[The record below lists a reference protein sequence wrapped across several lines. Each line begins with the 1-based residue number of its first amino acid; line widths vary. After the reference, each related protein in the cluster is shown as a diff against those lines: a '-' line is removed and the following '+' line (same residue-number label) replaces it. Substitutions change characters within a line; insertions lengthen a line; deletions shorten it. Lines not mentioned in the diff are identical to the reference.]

1 MELKGLTREEVQKRI
16 RSGQIN
22 GNYNIKS
29 RSILEIIF
37 KNTFTLFNFINL
49 FLAGMLIMVGSYKNM
64 LFLFV
69 MFWNSL
75 IGIVQEI
82 RSKKIVDK
90 LSILAAPNAKVLREE
105 ETIIKSSEVVMDDLI
120 ILETGNQV
128 MVDST
133 IISGNC
139 EVDESL
145 LTGESETIYKNEG
158 DGLLSGSFIVS
169 GKIYAK
175 VTAVGRDNYAYKIT
189 EAAKYIKKVN
199 SEILKSIRFIIKLV
213 LIPLIPLSIL
223 LFVNQIGRLSFDKSV
238 VATVAAVIGMIPSG
252 LVLLT
257 SMVLAVSVI
266 RLAKKNTLI
275 QELYCI
281 ETLSRVNVLCLD
293 KTGTITEGRMRVEDI
308 IPIAKLDKD
317 EISKELAIYTDNISD
332 NNATYMAVYDYSR
345 PYKYDLSN
353 DFVINKIPFSSDRK
367 WSLISYK
374 NKGSYVL
381 GAYDYIFSKED
392 LVLKEKID
400 NYMNEGLRVLV
411 FCHSKK
417 NSSESDIFSD
427 LNVLGIILISDII
440 RADSIETF
448 NYFKNQ
454 GVNIKVIS
462 GDNEKTVS
470 HVAKAARID
479 GYNNYISL
487 NGLSKSE
494 VINAADK
501 YTIFGRVSP
510 EQKYI
515 LIKALR
521 EKNNIVAMTGDGV
534 NDVLALKEADCSI
547 AMQSGSDAARN
558 VSQIVLMD
566 SDFKSMPDIVL
577 EGRRTVNN
585 IERSA
590 SLYLTKT
597 IYSSLLAFIFLF
609 LPIAFP
615 FIPLQLTLIGALLI
629 GIPSFILAMQPNTNR
644 IKGKFIKNVL
654 KMSIPGGFLVVTMV
668 VIAEVYSIIRGLP
681 FGQASTLSYYAL
693 SFAGFLQ
700 LIKVS
705 KPLNKL
711 RRSMIITLFSIYL
724 IMVLFFK
731 DIFGLQKLNPFEYL
745 LIFALIIFSI
755 MLYRIYG
762 EIIGKILG
770 NPSNIYTIY
779 TFLHNKKILILVE
792 DEVLESDYYEI
803 TNNFLN
809 HKYLKAEVVGFINK
823 PINGGDIKVSSINE
837 TVNEH
842 IIAAAARFYQRK
854 HKKHIGIIR
863 VEYKDKI
870 YEIKDR
876 NKTRMLKKLKITF

>member
-308 IPIAKLDKD
+308 IPIEKLDKD
-317 EISKELAIYTDNISD
+317 EISKELAIYTDNI
-332 NNATYMAVYDYSR
+332 
-345 PYKYDLSN
+345 
-353 DFVINKIPFSSDRK
+353 
-367 WSLISYK
+367 
-374 NKGSYVL
+374 
-381 GAYDYIFSKED
+381 
-392 LVLKEKID
+392 
-400 NYMNEGLRVLV
+400 
-411 FCHSKK
+411 
-417 NSSESDIFSD
+417 
-427 LNVLGIILISDII
+427 
-440 RADSIETF
+440 
-448 NYFKNQ
+448 
-454 GVNIKVIS
+454 
-462 GDNEKTVS
+462 
-470 HVAKAARID
+470 
-479 GYNNYISL
+479 
-487 NGLSKSE
+487 
-494 VINAADK
+494 
-501 YTIFGRVSP
+501 
-510 EQKYI
+510 
-515 LIKALR
+515 
-521 EKNNIVAMTGDGV
+521 
-534 NDVLALKEADCSI
+534 
-547 AMQSGSDAARN
+547 
-558 VSQIVLMD
+558 
-566 SDFKSMPDIVL
+566 
-577 EGRRTVNN
+577 
-585 IERSA
+585 
-590 SLYLTKT
+590 
-597 IYSSLLAFIFLF
+597 
-609 LPIAFP
+609 
-615 FIPLQLTLIGALLI
+615 
-629 GIPSFILAMQPNTNR
+629 
-644 IKGKFIKNVL
+644 
-654 KMSIPGGFLVVTMV
+654 
-668 VIAEVYSIIRGLP
+668 
-681 FGQASTLSYYAL
+681 
-693 SFAGFLQ
+693 
-700 LIKVS
+700 
-705 KPLNKL
+705 
-711 RRSMIITLFSIYL
+711 
-724 IMVLFFK
+724 
-731 DIFGLQKLNPFEYL
+731 
-745 LIFALIIFSI
+745 
-755 MLYRIYG
+755 
-762 EIIGKILG
+762 
-770 NPSNIYTIY
+770 
-779 TFLHNKKILILVE
+779 
-792 DEVLESDYYEI
+792 
-803 TNNFLN
+803 
-809 HKYLKAEVVGFINK
+809 
-823 PINGGDIKVSSINE
+823 
-837 TVNEH
+837 
-842 IIAAAARFYQRK
+842 
-854 HKKHIGIIR
+854 
-863 VEYKDKI
+863 
-870 YEIKDR
+870 
-876 NKTRMLKKLKITF
+876 